1 MAKPLK
7 VMIAGAGIGGLTL
20 AILLEKQGVDYE
32 VFEQSTVVRPL
43 GSATGLM
50 PNVLALFE
58 QIGLLAEI
66 EDISRV
72 GLRMEVFQESLDR
85 INSVEFEPYK
95 SMQVFLQ
102 SRFWL
107 ELQFCGYNTLVTP
120 RPDLH
125 KLLLSHVP
133 AEKIHMGK
141 KIVSIKQD
149 DHSVTIHTSNNHS
162 HTADILIGSDG
173 AYSGVRHSLYKE
185 MKDKGCLPAS
195 DDEDL
200 KACHMSVLGTT
211 RPLDTTLFP
220 LVKGPYSKGDVI
232 IGSNK
237 PHTWRYFTAKG
248 DRVCWRVDVQI
259 EAASVADDMIRSEWG
274 PESFDTME
282 HDWRSFKLPIGGT
295 IGDMIEATPRES
307 ISRVVLEEKLH
318 QTWFHNRTVLI
329 GDACHKMLPNSG
341 RGGVNAIL
349 DAVVLANAIYEMED
363 SSSANLQAAFQ
374 QYYDERFPLAEADFY
389 ASRQAA
395 RLFAGQTWKDK
406 ALRFVIFN
414 VLPGFTQRQIY
425 AKSLSYRPQLSYL
438 PQVPKKGDG
447 LLVEQKPSK
456 RYASELAKQKDDV
469 AAQ

>member
-1 MAKPLK
+1 M
-7 VMIAGAGIGGLTL
+7 
-20 AILLEKQGVDYE
+20 
-32 VFEQSTVVRPL
+32 
-43 GSATGLM
+43 
-50 PNVLALFE
+50 
-58 QIGLLAEI
+58 
-66 EDISRV
+66 
-72 GLRMEVFQESLDR
+72 
-85 INSVEFEPYK
+85 
-95 SMQVFLQ
+95 
-102 SRFWL
+102 
-107 ELQFCGYNTLVTP
+107 
-120 RPDLH
+120 
-125 KLLLSHVP
+125 
-133 AEKIHMGK
+133 
-141 KIVSIKQD
+141 
-149 DHSVTIHTSNNHS
+149 
-162 HTADILIGSDG
+162 
-173 AYSGVRHSLYKE
+173 
-185 MKDKGCLPAS
+185 
-195 DDEDL
+195 
-200 KACHMSVLGTT
+200 
-211 RPLDTTLFP
+211 
-220 LVKGPYSKGDVI
+220 
-232 IGSNK
+232 
-237 PHTWRYFTAKG
+237 
-248 DRVCWRVDVQI
+248 DVQI

-349 DAVVLANAIYEMED
+349 DAVVLANAIYEMDD

-374 QYYDERFPLAEADFY
+374 QYYDERFPLAEVDFY

-395 RLFAGQTWKDK
+395 RLFAGQTWKDR

-447 LLVEQKPSK
+447 PLVEQKPSK
-456 RYASELAKQKDDV
+456 RYVSELAKQKDDV

>member
-32 VFEQSTVVRPL
+32 VFEQTAVICAL

-50 PNVLALFE
+50 PNVLPLFE
-58 QIGLLAEI
+58 QLGLLTEL

-72 GLRMEVFQESLDR
+72 GLRMEVFQESLDK
-85 INSVEFEPYK
+85 INSVD
-95 SMQVFLQ
+95 
-102 SRFWL
+102 
-107 ELQFCGYNTLVTP
+107 CGYNTLVTP

-125 KLLLSHVP
+125 KLLFSHIP
-133 AEKIHMGK
+133 AKKIHMGK
-141 KIVSIKQD
+141 RIVSIEQD
-149 DHSVTIHTSNNHS
+149 DHSVTVHTADNDSY
-162 HTADILIGSDG
+162 TADILIGSDG
-173 AYSGVRHSLYKE
+173 AYSGVRQSLYKE
-185 MKDKGCLPAS
+185 MKDKDILPAS
-195 DDEDL
+195 DDEVL

-211 RPLDTTLFP
+211 RPLDINLFP
-220 LVKGPYSKGDVI
+220 LVKGPYSKGDVV

-248 DRVCWRVDVQI
+248 DRVCWRVDVQL
-259 EAASVADDMIRSEWG
+259 EAASAANEMIRSEWG
-274 PESFDTME
+274 PELFDAME

-307 ISRVVLEEKLH
+307 ISRVVLEEKMHL
-318 QTWFHNRTVLI
+318 TWFHNRTVLI

-349 DAVVLANAIYEMED
+349 DAVVLANAIYEMGD
-363 SSSANLQAAFQ
+363 HSTANIQAAFQ

-395 RLFAGQTWKDK
+395 RLFAGQTWKDR
-406 ALRFVIFN
+406 AIRFAIFN

-438 PQVPKKGDG
+438 PQVRKKGDG
-447 LLVEQKPSK
+447 PLVEQRPSK

-469 AAQ
+469 ANQ

>member
-20 AILLEKQGVDYE
+20 AILLQKQGVDYE
-32 VFEQSTVVRPL
+32 VFEQSPVVRSL

-72 GLRMEVFQESLDR
+72 GLRMEVFQESLDK
-85 INSVEFEPYK
+85 INSVD
-95 SMQVFLQ
+95 
-102 SRFWL
+102 
-107 ELQFCGYNTLVTP
+107 CGYNTLVTP

-133 AEKIHMGK
+133 AEKIHMDK
-141 KIVSIKQD
+141 KIMSIEQD
-149 DHSVTIHTSNNHS
+149 DHSVTIHTSDSHS
-162 HTADILIGSDG
+162 FTADILIGSDG

-211 RPLDTTLFP
+211 RPLDTTLYP
-220 LVKGPYSKGDVI
+220 LVKGAYSKGDVV

-237 PHTWRYFTAKG
+237 PHTWRYFTTKD

-259 EAASVADDMIRSEWG
+259 EAASVVDDMIRSEWG
-274 PESFDTME
+274 PESFDAME

-295 IGDMIEATPRES
+295 MGDMIEATPRES
-307 ISRVVLEEKLH
+307 ISRVVLGEKLH
-318 QTWFHNRTVLI
+318 QSWFHKRTVLI

-349 DAVVLANAIYEMED
+349 DAVVLANAIYEMGD
-363 SSSANLQAAFQ
+363 HSAANVQAAFQ

-395 RLFAGQTWKDK
+395 RLFAGQTWKDRSI
-406 ALRFVIFN
+406 RFVIFN
-414 VLPGFTQRQIY
+414 MLPGFAQRQIY
-425 AKSLSYRPQLSYL
+425 AKWLSYRPQLSYL
-438 PQVPKKGDG
+438 PQVKKRGDG
-447 LLVEQKPSK
+447 PLVEQKPSK
-456 RYASELAKQKDDV
+456 RYASELPKRNDEV
-469 AAQ
+469 AA